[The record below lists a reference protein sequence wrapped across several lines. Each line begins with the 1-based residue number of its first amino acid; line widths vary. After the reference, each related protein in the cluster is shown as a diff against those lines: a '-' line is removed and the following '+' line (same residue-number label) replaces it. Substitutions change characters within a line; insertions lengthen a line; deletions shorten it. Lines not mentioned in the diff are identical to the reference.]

1 MIFTDHAQDQ
11 LWHRFKLLTREV
23 EDIYKKAI
31 PFGIQKG
38 KSLMLLNE
46 DVGCVFVVQ
55 DNIIIT
61 VLTKELAIANM
72 QSKYDFQVEIASIS
86 KEELLER
93 ERVKNTDIIQKI
105 AEEMFEEYGDRAG
118 SDSKSMKGILDQ
130 KLVDNEVIPSFNR
143 KECLKAIYKLI
154 YKHNKKLDKTKY

>member
-46 DVGCVFVVQ
+46 DVGCVFVVE

-72 QSKYDFQVEIASIS
+72 QSRYDFEVDITSIS
-86 KEELLER
+86 KEEMLER
-93 ERVKNTDIIQKI
+93 ERVKNADIIQKI

-118 SDSKSMKGILDQ
+118 SNNKKNILNQ
-130 KLVDNEVIPSFNR
+130 KLIDNEVIPSFNR

-154 YKHNKKLDKTKY
+154 YENNKLDKTKS

>member
-1 MIFTDHAQDQ
+1 MIFTDHAKDQ
-11 LWHRFKLLTREV
+11 LWNRFKLLPEDV

-46 DVGCVFVVQ
+46 DIGCVFILEDSV
-55 DNIIIT
+55 IIT

-72 QSKYDFQVEIASIS
+72 QSRYDFQVEITSIS
-86 KEELLER
+86 KEEILER
-93 ERVKNTDIIQKI
+93 EKLKNADIIQKI

-118 SDSKSMKGILDQ
+118 SNNKSSILNQ
-130 KLVDNEVIPSFNR
+130 KLIDNEVIPSFNR

-154 YKHNKKLDKTKY
+154 YKHNKMLDKLNS